1 MTRRGAWLIHCIINV
16 QRHVVSHLITYTPS
30 YCLLVFLSLPL
41 SFLLRSPSSFF
52 SFHSMYIRVPPSPPI
67 STRGSRSPSRESSI
81 QVKIIPGPSSIS
93 CRVLRAQICH
103 GRPSS
108 LRISRFV
115 SRISSSTGIRNG
127 PTFENVHVCI
137 HWDEISRERND
148 VRPSRSVRSNF
159 TIEVIAG
166 RLGIVDGFI
175 GREGYGLSIGIK
187 RG

>member
-148 VRPSRSVRSNF
+148 LRPSRSNF
-159 TIEVIAG
+159 TIE
-166 RLGIVDGFI
+166 
-175 GREGYGLSIGIK
+175 LSPVV
-187 RG
+187 